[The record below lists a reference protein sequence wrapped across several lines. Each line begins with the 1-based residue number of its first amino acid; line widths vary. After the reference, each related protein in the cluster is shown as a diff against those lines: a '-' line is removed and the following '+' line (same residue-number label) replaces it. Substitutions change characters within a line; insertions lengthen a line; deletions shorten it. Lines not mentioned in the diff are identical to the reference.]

1 MSPPLASTHRLRCSF
16 SGEPFFGLMVFQT
29 INPFGLAPA
38 ASGLSNSKVL
48 DTVKTLNFHATCW
61 ADFCSSW
68 QGKATWQSLAP
79 SISRPTTS
87 SITLTAYSSC
97 QTGGRPTLGPP
108 QVSRRH
114 TLDRDL
120 APDAARVERCECI
133 FECFL
138 TCFGPASDALDHFSG
153 MGYTCP
159 PRTNPAEFLLDLV
172 TGADIGEETASM
184 LPQMFSESPAQAK
197 APPSSVPKLET
208 ARSCSPLSDESPDE
222 P

>member
-1 MSPPLASTHRLRCSF
+1 MHLR
-16 SGEPFFGLMVFQT
+16 V
-29 INPFGLAPA
+29 
-38 ASGLSNSKVL
+38 
-48 DTVKTLNFHATCW
+48 
-61 ADFCSSW
+61 
-68 QGKATWQSLAP
+68 
-79 SISRPTTS
+79 
-87 SITLTAYSSC
+87 
-97 QTGGRPTLGPP
+97 
-108 QVSRRH
+108 
-114 TLDRDL
+114 
-120 APDAARVERCECI
+120 
-133 FECFL
+133 FL

-208 ARSCSPLSDESPDE
+208 ALSCSPVSDESPAE